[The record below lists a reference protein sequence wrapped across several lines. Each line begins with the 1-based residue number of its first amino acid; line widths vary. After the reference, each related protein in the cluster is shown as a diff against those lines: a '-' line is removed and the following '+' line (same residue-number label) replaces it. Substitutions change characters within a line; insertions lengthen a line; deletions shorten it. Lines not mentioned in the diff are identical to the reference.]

1 MNGPTTS
8 SLTADVTQEHVISLK
23 QTMRWVMNAPH
34 CRRHT
39 RTRDQPQANDAMG
52 DERASLHT
60 CTPTLEPPVCAVS
73 AGQAYRW
80 VTADNHACVQQAH
93 VLEISKAHACCS
105 CSFIAVLRASERT
118 CHMHMCAN
126 GFQLLLP
133 QQSFQSQVI
142 TRQLVDICSVC
153 CGWWCSPCGAR
164 ACVSHA
170 GGGTRCANGRCDA

>member
-1 MNGPTTS
+1 VQRWPWQASFQRRDTECMNRPTTS
-8 SLTADVTQEHVISLK
+8 SLTADVTQE
-23 QTMRWVMNAPH
+23 
-34 CRRHT
+34 
-39 RTRDQPQANDAMG
+39 RDQPQANDAMG

-105 CSFIAVLRASERT
+105 CSFIAACARASERT